1 MKLQDI
7 NLHVR
12 KNMKKNRSRTF
23 MTVFAVAIGCSFL
36 IVLASFAYG
45 VQKGVVEKMM
55 EEPLL
60 NLIQVHGKS
69 VIEDGEERGHPLSA
83 KDVAG
88 LEKLEEV
95 KAVTRTLWLAQ
106 VPDLEIKPY
115 RGRANVI
122 AVDFAAEKAAGR
134 GLDAGRMPE
143 SPHEVL
149 AGYHFCD
156 CLTGEESGAE
166 EEAAGPE
173 LDQLLDREMTLEIK
187 QNFDGEELSK
197 TFTVKIAGIAAAPA
211 SDWEEDRILYV
222 SEELLDQIE
231 QFTGTRRASYLD
243 PEESEETRE
252 HHRLDAPEGRLYDQ
266 VKLFTFQVEEIKSLC
281 KQLQEQGFWVYSVLT
296 EIEEIN
302 FYFLLFKVGLIIVG
316 TIAVIIASIGIF
328 NTMTM
333 AVTERSQEI
342 GIMKAVGAHP
352 RVIKRIFLLESVAI
366 GIAGALAGVVVAY
379 LVSCGV
385 NLGLPLLFDLAFD
398 ETVPEWFR
406 FSHIPAGLVGISFL
420 ICVSTAVISGLRP
433 AAKAT
438 RVDVLRAL
446 RRDL

>member
-7 NLHVR
+7 NLLVR

-60 NLIQVHGKS
+60 NLIRVHGKI
-69 VIEDGEERGHPLSA
+69 VMEDGEESSRPLSA
-83 KDVAG
+83 EDVAG
-88 LEKLEEV
+88 LEKLEGV

-106 VPDLEIKPY
+106 IPDLQIKPY

-122 AVDFAAEKAAGR
+122 AVDFSAEKAAGR

-149 AGYHFCD
+149 AGHHLYD
-156 CLTGEESGAE
+156 CLAGEESGAE
-166 EEAAGPE
+166 EESVGPE
-173 LDQLLDREMTLEIK
+173 PGELLDREMALEIK

-197 TFTVKIAGIAAAPA
+197 TFTVKIVGIAAAPRE
-211 SDWEEDRILYV
+211 WEEDRLLYI

-231 QFTGTRRASYLD
+231 QFTGTRSAFYLD
-243 PEESEETRE
+243 PEASEETRE
-252 HHRLDAPEGRLYDQ
+252 HYRLEAPEGRLHDQ
-266 VKLFTFQVEEIKSLC
+266 VSLFTFQVEEVKPLSKL
-281 KQLQEQGFWVYSVLT
+281 LQEQGFLVYAVLD

-366 GIAGALAGVVVAY
+366 GIAGALAGVAVAY
-379 LVSCGV
+379 LVSYGV

-398 ETVPEWFR
+398 ESVPEWFR

-420 ICVSTAVISGLRP
+420 ICVTTAVISGLRP